1 MGSPASRH
9 VVFGTKAQTLDRLAA
24 VATTFKVLPAATI
37 SARDWTRNGTARLAS
52 IVGDPRFSFPLIV
65 RSSFSGEDSG
75 RASMAG
81 AFCSVLDVSSPAE
94 LRDAIVRVFRSYER
108 PVHIPFGQYDRTE
121 EHVLVQPMARDVAL
135 SGVLT
140 TVDAKSSAPYIVID
154 YAPGS
159 DTSRVTSGA
168 AGTRTTIVLK
178 GHGSRLQRELEPLR
192 AVIDELATLFDDAP
206 IDVEFAIDRFGEVTV
221 FQARPLVLGTTRYLA
236 HRASFP
242 ALVGQVR
249 EAYAAVAQHG
259 RRQGLEDGTLLGV
272 MPDWNPGE
280 LIGFKPRP
288 LAYSLYRLLVT
299 DCAWAKGR
307 ARLGYHDM
315 HRYSLM
321 SPIGGIPYI
330 SVETSFHSLV
340 PASIAPDM
348 RRRIVAD
355 ACRALRAEPQHHD
368 KIEFRIMPTV
378 FKPDLRKEAWR
389 ARFPSLDDAEWT
401 AYLDALLEITND
413 IVAPQG
419 HYHSAMRDL
428 GAVEALHHE
437 PADIDGGDLIDVR
450 TLLARVRRDAIPLFA
465 TAARA
470 AFVATDILKAL
481 VGSGTVPVETLDEI
495 SRAADSIGARM
506 VDDFRTLD
514 RRTFM
519 GLYGHVRPGTFD
531 IMVPRYD
538 DPSAPYFEASETTP
552 REVEPVVPAQ
562 PPGWNPD
569 AARLD
574 AALAAHG
581 YTFGWED
588 FHGFARHAIHARERV
603 KFLYSAG
610 ISDALEIIARVGA
623 RFGFDRDTMS
633 FLTVADIDSCLDLGP
648 DLHHRIAEI
657 SSANR
662 VAWRRNQPIRL
673 PELLTGLDDV
683 YAFEIRASAPNFI
696 TDQAVKAPVASID
709 ERELAGRI
717 VFIESADPG
726 FDWIFTR
733 PIAGFVTKFGGE
745 NSHMAIR
752 AREFGL
758 PAVIGAGSSY
768 ETWRSSR
775 LLRIDCA
782 TRRVEVLL

>member
-1 MGSPASRH
+1 MAGLDRRQA
-9 VVFGTKAQTLDRLAA
+9 VAFGTKAQTLRRLAA
-24 VATTFKVLPAATI
+24 VARTFRVLPVETVVDEDWRCDRAA
-37 SARDWTRNGTARLAS
+37 RVES
-52 IVGDPRFSFPLIV
+52 IMADPRFPFPLIV
-65 RSSFSGEDSG
+65 RSSFSGEDTG
-75 RASMAG
+75 GASAAG
-81 AFCSVLDVSSPAE
+81 AYCSVLDVSSRSG
-94 LRDAIVRVFRSYER
+94 LRDAIERVFRSYGR
-108 PVHIPFGQYDRTE
+108 HVDTSCGHRDRRE
-121 EHVLVQPMARDVAL
+121 EHVLVQPMARAVAL

-140 TVDAKSSAPYIVID
+140 TVDAKSGAPYVVID
-154 YAPGS
+154 YALGS

-168 AGTRTTIVLK
+168 AGTRTTVVLK
-178 GHGSRLQRELEPLR
+178 GHASRLVGDLAPLR
-192 AVIDELATLFDDAP
+192 EVIDELATLFDDAP
-206 IDVEFAIDRFGEVTV
+206 IDVEFAIDRSGAVTV
-221 FQARPLVLGTTRYLA
+221 FQVRPLVLGTKRYLA

-242 ALVGQVR
+242 ALVDQVR
-249 EAYAAVAQHG
+249 EAYASIAQHG
-259 RRQGLEDGTLLGV
+259 RRQGLDDGTLLGV

-288 LAYSLYRLLVT
+288 LAYSLYRHLVT
-299 DCAWAKGR
+299 DGAWAKGR

-315 HRYSLM
+315 HRHALM
-321 SPIGGIPYI
+321 SQIGGIPYI
-330 SVETSFHSLV
+330 AVETSFHSLV
-340 PASIAPDM
+340 PASVATDT

-355 ACRALRAEPQHHD
+355 ACRALRAEPEHHD
-368 KIEFRIMPTV
+368 KIEFRIIPTV
-378 FKPDLRKEAWR
+378 FKPDLREEAWR

-413 IVAPQG
+413 IVAPG
-419 HYHSAMRDL
+419 GRYYAAMCDL
-428 GAVEALHHE
+428 GAVEALHHDR
-437 PADIDGGDLIDVR
+437 ADIEGGDLIDVK

-481 VGSGTVPVETLDEI
+481 VGGGTIPVEMLDEV
-495 SRAADSIGARM
+495 SRAADSVGTRM
-506 VDDFRTLD
+506 VEDFRTLD

-519 GLYGHVRPGTFD
+519 DRYGHVRPGTFD

-538 DPSAPYFEASETTP
+538 DADAPYFEAREPAARDAAPEAAPSP
-552 REVEPVVPAQ
+552 RENQDP
-562 PPGWNPD
+562 
-569 AARLD
+569 ARLD
-574 AALAAHG
+574 AVLAEHG

-588 FHGFARHAIHARERV
+588 FRRFACDAIHARERV
-603 KFLYSAG
+603 KFLYSAR

-623 RFGFDRDTMS
+623 RFGYDRDTMS
-633 FLTVADIDSCLDLGP
+633 FLTVSDIDSCLDLGP
-648 DLHHRIAEI
+648 DLHHRIADI

-662 VAWRRNQPIRL
+662 VAWRRNQPVRL

-683 YAFEIRASAPNFI
+683 YAFEVLASAPNFI
-696 TDQAVKAPVASID
+696 TDKAVEAPAATIE
-709 ERELAGRI
+709 ERDLAGRI

-733 PIAGFVTKFGGE
+733 PIAGFVTKYGGE

-768 ETWRSSR
+768 ETWRACR
-775 LLRIDCA
+775 LLRIECA